1 MVMKKTVEE
10 KINRIDS
17 SKRLNKKIERKYDRV
32 ENKISKAKSN
42 TEKLKKIDR
51 KYGYNY
57 EAAIKSGL
65 TPDSSGHW
73 GSIDPSTGM
82 ILKGKKHPS
91 IMKTKK
97 IERVL
102 GNKIVKK
109 DGERYS
115 IPKKK

>member
-1 MVMKKTVEE
+1 MKKTVDD
-10 KINRIDS
+10 KINRIDN
-17 SKRLNKKIERKYDRV
+17 SKRLNKKVERKYERL
-32 ENKISKAKSN
+32 ENKISKAKGD
-42 TEKLKKIDR
+42 TEKLKKIDK

-65 TPDSSGHW
+65 TPDKSGHW
-73 GSIDPSTGM
+73 GSIDPSTGK
-82 ILKGKKHPS
+82 ILKGPKHPS
-91 IMKTKK
+91 MMKTKK

-115 IPKKK
+115 VPRRK